1 MQVSDE
7 SGLDKVGLGKHG
19 ESICD
24 FFNLFLMTE
33 CQGLMMD

>member
-19 ESICD
+19 ESVWD
-24 FFNLFLMTE
+24 FLSFF
-33 CQGLMMD
+33 DD